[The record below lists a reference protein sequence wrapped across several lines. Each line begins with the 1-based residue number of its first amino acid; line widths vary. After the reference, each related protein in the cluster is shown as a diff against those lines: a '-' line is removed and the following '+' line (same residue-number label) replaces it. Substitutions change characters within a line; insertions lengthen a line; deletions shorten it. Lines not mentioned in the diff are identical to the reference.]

1 MLHEGE
7 LGSSWKGGVCSDFP
21 MPKASERQASHEPEA
36 LDINQGGTL
45 AEADSLWA
53 LDGFS
58 YVTFERE
65 FVRNVREM

>member
-1 MLHEGE
+1 
-7 LGSSWKGGVCSDFP
+7 

-36 LDINQGGTL
+36 LDINQGGAL